1 MIVGMTTTGAVHEEH
16 RWRKV
21 AGIVLALAVVFA
33 AFAFVLPRIA
43 DYHAVWRVLE
53 RLSWQQG
60 AALCAVTCVNLAT
73 DPLPWA
79 AAVPG
84 LGVRRAFVVTQA
96 STAATYIA
104 PAGDVVGPAV
114 TFGILR
120 GWGFTSA
127 SVSLAVVLTGIWNVL
142 AQLAFPAVAL
152 ALLSLE
158 KERYGLLTTVALV
171 GLGTFVACAGALA
184 LALRNR
190 DVARRLGDA
199 AARLADRARH
209 LLRRDP
215 VTWSG
220 ETVVEIRDEA
230 VGLLRQRWSRLTLAT
245 IAGQLSV
252 FAILLVSLRVVDVP
266 ASAVSIVEAFAAW
279 SLVRLLSAM
288 PITPGGVGIVEVGLT
303 SALVAFGGPND
314 RVVAAVLVYRV
325 MSVLPTL
332 ALGLVAAGISR
343 RTR

>member
-1 MIVGMTTTGAVHEEH
+1 MTTTGAVHEEH

-21 AGIVLALAVVFA
+21 AGIVLTLAVVFA

-43 DYHAVWRVLE
+43 DYHAVWQVLQ

-73 DPLPWA
+73 DPLPWV

-84 LGVRRAFVVTQA
+84 LGVRRAFLVTQA
-96 STAATYIA
+96 STAATYVA

-127 SVSLAVVLTGIWNVL
+127 SVSLAVVLTGTWNVL
-142 AQLAFPAVAL
+142 AQLGFPAVAL

-158 KERYGLLTTVALV
+158 KEHYGLLTTVAVV
-171 GLGTFVACAGALA
+171 GLGAFVACAGMLA

-199 AARLADRARH
+199 AARLANWALR
-209 LLRRDP
+209 LLRRNP

-220 ETVVEIRDEA
+220 ETVADIRDEA
-230 VGLLRQRWSRLTLAT
+230 VGLLRERGSRLTLAT

-252 FAILLVSLRVVDVP
+252 FAILLVSLRVVDV
-266 ASAVSIVEAFAAW
+266 SSGAVSIVEAFAAW

-303 SALVAFGGPND
+303 SALVAFGGRND
-314 RVVAAVLVYRV
+314 QVVAAVLVYRV
-325 MSVLPTL
+325 MSALPTV
-332 ALGLVAAGISR
+332 AIGLVAAGISR
-343 RTR
+343 RSR

>member
-1 MIVGMTTTGAVHEEH
+1 MIAGTTTTGAEH
-16 RWRKV
+16 RWRKI
-21 AGIVLALAVVFA
+21 AGIVLTLAVVFA

-43 DYHAVWRVLE
+43 DYHAVWQVLQQ
-53 RLSWQQG
+53 LTWQEG
-60 AALCAVTCVNLAT
+60 AALVAVTCVNLAT

-84 LGVRRAFVVTQA
+84 LGVRRAFLVTQA

-114 TFGILR
+114 TFGILS
-120 GWGFTSA
+120 GWGFTGA
-127 SVSLAVVLTGIWNVL
+127 SVSLAVVLTGTWNVL
-142 AQLAFPAVAL
+142 AQLGFPAVAL

-158 KERYGLLTTVALV
+158 KERYALLTTVALV
-171 GLGTFVACAGALA
+171 GLATFVACAGALTV
-184 LALRNR
+184 ALRNR
-190 DVARRLGDA
+190 DVARHLGDTG
-199 AARLADRARH
+199 ARLANRVQH
-209 LLRRDP
+209 LLRRDR

-220 ETVVEIRDEA
+220 ETVVGIRDEA
-230 VGLLRQRWSRLTLAT
+230 VGLLRQRWPRLTLAT

-252 FAILLVSLRVVDVP
+252 FAILLVSLRVVGVP
-266 ASAVSIVEAFAAW
+266 ASAVGIVEAFAAW

-303 SALVAFGGPND
+303 GALVAFGGRSD

-332 ALGLVAAGISR
+332 VLGLIAAGISR